1 MCLESWCPC
10 VLELLACVQS
20 TTTSREKPR
29 SDQENKEL
37 TNLAL
42 RGLQLLSA
50 WTQQVMELVRM

>member
-1 MCLESWCPC
+1 M
-10 VLELLACVQS
+10 QS